1 MTKLLFILLCMVMGC
16 TSTSK
21 QSSPFKGE
29 WKQETAE
36 EFNLLK
42 VDLQEKSVKLPDGSG
57 SCFGYLQTENEFAAD
72 YWIIDEVT
80 NIEGNAAE
88 VKVYSWRYGTPDD
101 KQMRTLAY
109 NADQQT
115 VSWKQD
121 GHEFTLSPSDGS
133 SNEEIQAENK
143 PVKEKK
149 SISFWDKV
157 LAIIGV
163 ILMIAVIIGIY
174 YLFKIVLF
182 YAAIT
187 ILFGLILGIISF
199 IIAGLISWEHAP
211 KIAFICACVGG
222 VIGLGFGIC
231 STLDII
237 KTPFASGIAS
247 DLAKADFSV
256 KDNEEDKYTYELS
269 DKYGNPKK
277 LKNTGASCISE
288 ENYYE
293 DKDGNRYSQKWG
305 SNEVKRE

>member
-1 MTKLLFILLCMVMGC
+1 MKKLLFILLCMVMGC

-115 VSWKQD
+115 VFWKQD

-133 SNEEIQAENK
+133 SNEEIQVENK

-149 SISFWDKV
+149 SGGFLDIILIILGVCGGIISLIV
-157 LAIIGV
+157 L
-163 ILMIAVIIGIY
+163 Y
-174 YLFKIVLF
+174 YLLKIVLF
-182 YAAIT
+182 YVASVVFFAAIFGLLGLLIT
-187 ILFGLILGIISF
+187 GMISSVHALNVAKICAYVGGGIGLILGI
-199 IIAGLISWEHAP
+199 
-211 KIAFICACVGG
+211 
-222 VIGLGFGIC
+222 LG
-231 STLDII
+231 TLEWI
-237 KTPFASGIAS
+237 KVPFAS
-247 DLAKADFSV
+247 DLAKEITKTDP
-256 KDNEEDKYTYELS
+256 KGTKYKLR
-269 DKYGNPKK
+269 DQYGNTKTVKK
-277 LKNTGASCISE
+277 TGNGVLGE
-288 ENYYE
+288 TYYE
-293 DKDGNRYSQKWG
+293 DENGNHYQSTWG

>member
-1 MTKLLFILLCMVMGC
+1 MKKLLFILLCVVMGC
-16 TSTSK
+16 TGTSK

-29 WKQETAE
+29 WKQQTAE

-42 VDLQEKSVKLPDGSG
+42 VDLQEKSIKLPDGSG
-57 SCFGYLQTENEFAAD
+57 SCFGYLQTENEFATD

-80 NIEGNAAE
+80 KINENSAD
-88 VKVYSWRYGTPDD
+88 VKVYSWRYGSPDD

-109 NADQQT
+109 DATQQT
-115 VSWKQD
+115 VFWKQE
-121 GHEFTLSPSDGS
+121 GYEFTLSPSDSS

-149 SISFWDKV
+149 SISFLDKV
-157 LAIIGV
+157 LAVIGV

-182 YAAIT
+182 YVAFT

-199 IIAGLISWEHAP
+199 IIVGLISWEHAP

-231 STLDII
+231 CTLDIVKI
-237 KTPFASGIAS
+237 PFASGIAS

-269 DKYGNPKK
+269 DEDGINRK
-277 LKNTGASCISE
+277 LKKS
-288 ENYYE
+288 
-293 DKDGNRYSQKWG
+293 
-305 SNEVKRE
+305 